1 LTPILA
7 ATTLAGEQDDK
18 GGVMVRMNG
27 WQAVVAG
34 LEAEEIPV
42 VFGLPGDAK
51 HLYDQLYDSRSVR
64 SVLVRHETSG
74 VYMAMAWARVTN
86 QPAVAFGCPGPGVAN
101 MVPGVLEAYS
111 GCTPLL
117 LLGVRA
123 STRLN
128 GMGAFQEADHVGMLR
143 PITKWAATIERADRT
158 NWYLRRAISIATN
171 GQPGPVYLEF
181 PSDLPF
187 EPVDMDPY
195 TPAPRGIRPAPDP
208 AAIARAADLIA
219 SARRPLIVCGGGGVL
234 SGAGDAL
241 TTLID
246 AWGFP
251 VQTTP
256 AGRGVIGERHPLAC
270 GMVGLYRTT
279 FPRELYEES
288 DLLITVGSRM
298 EEFQSKAFTYFPQD
312 ARFIQIDIDPFEI
325 GRNWSPDCA
334 IQSDATLALRAL
346 HAALLE
352 RGYRRD
358 DDRVASIIE
367 RRSAAIEDARADAMH
382 SDTETMPLKGRRIM
396 SEVNRVF
403 GDNTILVN
411 ENGGQDL
418 WSYYWPYY
426 QALDAGCV
434 VPPAEQTVMG
444 YGVVG
449 AIAAKLARPDR
460 RVVCT
465 TGDSAFQMAMHEVP
479 TAVQERAPVTW
490 VVTNDGALGWPRWG
504 QTTSLGGRYI
514 ATEYNPVFDF
524 VAVARAGG
532 ADGLRVEQVADLA
545 PALERARRAN
555 ADGVPFVVDVP
566 VDPND
571 HHAEFDAFHGV

>member
-1 LTPILA
+1 MA
-7 ATTLAGEQDDK
+7 
-18 GGVMVRMNG
+18 RMNG
-27 WQAVVAG
+27 WQAIVAG
-34 LEAEEIPV
+34 LEAEGIPA

-51 HLYDQLYDSRSVR
+51 HLYDQLYDSSNIRT
-64 SVLVRHETSG
+64 VLVRHETSG

-86 QPAVAFGCPGPGVAN
+86 QPAVAFGCPGPGIAN

-111 GCTPLL
+111 GCTPML

-123 STRLN
+123 ATRHY
-128 GMGAFQEADHVGMLR
+128 GMGAFQECDHIGMLA

-158 NWYLRRAISIATN
+158 NWYLRRALSIATN

-187 EPVDMDPY
+187 EPVEMDAY
-195 TPAPRGIRPAPDP
+195 SPAPRNIRVAPDP
-208 AAIARAADLIA
+208 VAIGRAADLIA
-219 SARRPLIVCGGGGVL
+219 AAKRPLIVCGGGAVL
-234 SGAGDAL
+234 SGAGAAL
-241 TTLID
+241 TQLID
-246 AWGFP
+246 TWGIPF
-251 VQTTP
+251 QTTP
-256 AGRGVIGERHPLAC
+256 AGRGVIGERHELAC

-279 FPRELYEES
+279 FPRALYEES

-298 EEFQSKAFTYFPQD
+298 EEFQSGAFAFFPSG
-312 ARFIQIDIDPFEI
+312 AKLIQIDIEPFEL
-325 GRNWSPDCA
+325 GRNWPPDVA
-334 IQSDATLALRAL
+334 IQSDAALALEAL

-352 RGYRRD
+352 RGHRPNDERT
-358 DDRVASIIE
+358 ASIIQ
-367 RRSAAIEDARADAMH
+367 RRADAIENARADAMAA
-382 SDTETMPLKGRRIM
+382 DTATMPLKGRRIM

-403 GDNTILVN
+403 GENTILVN

-418 WSYYWPYY
+418 WSYFWPYY
-426 QALDAGCV
+426 QVHDAGCL

-449 AIAAKLARPDR
+449 AIAAKMARPDR
-460 RVVCT
+460 QVICT

-504 QTTSLGGRYI
+504 QTTALSGRYI
-514 ATEYNPVFDF
+514 ATEYDPVFDF

-532 ADGLRVEQVADLA
+532 ADGVHVGAVDELA
-545 PALERARRAN
+545 PALEQAQRAN
-555 ADGVPFVVDVP
+555 AAGVPFVVDIP
-566 VDPND
+566 VDQND
-571 HHAEFDAFHGV
+571 HHAEFDAYHGV